1 MEPLP
6 LPPQLDGPPPLVRT
20 PPRPGQLT
28 LGWRTVFIV
37 GWAGVVLGLGAVVK
51 SSRTMGLSTWWLG
64 PDADPRPIVVQLLPF
79 VMPAAAIILGFRNAR
94 FLPYA
99 GTIAALLL
107 GAIAV
112 GDLDRF
118 DALAQVELVTAGIGL
133 LVSVASFA
141 GVLRPAPVGTE
152 PLPPPAPA
160 PPPSVA
166 ADPAD
171 IASA

>member
-6 LPPQLDGPPPLVRT
+6 QPPQLDLPTPFERT

-28 LGWRTVFIV
+28 FAWRTAFIV

-64 PDADPRPIVVQLLPF
+64 PDADPNPIVLQLLPF
-79 VMPAAAIILGFRNAR
+79 VLPGIAIVLAFRNAR

-99 GTIAALLL
+99 GLIAALAL

-112 GDLDRF
+112 GDVGRF
-118 DALAQVELVTAGIGL
+118 DALAQVELASAGIGL
-133 LVSVASFA
+133 LISIAAFA
-141 GVLRPAPVGTE
+141 GVLRR
-152 PLPPPAPA
+152 
-160 PPPSVA
+160 
-166 ADPAD
+166 DPA
-171 IASA
+171 